1 MTSRNAPS
9 SSPAPKPSR
18 RPAARRRSVESDRTS
33 DEADAGQERSSI
45 ERVPA
50 DDREHEEIGPQ
61 AGYGGSGPDQGETEH

>member
-1 MTSRNAPS
+1 MP
-9 SSPAPKPSR
+9 R

-33 DEADAGQERSSI
+33 DEGARKRSSV

-61 AGYGGSGPDQGETEH
+61 TGYGSRPDQVDTER